1 MKRLLICVAAV
12 AALLP
17 LGARADS
24 KPCLTLGG
32 QSYCRAWSDKNSAM
46 MKTEFLRAGET
57 VDHWQNMVT
66 VIRYNDVHT
75 IKAAVANYMQVV
87 SQYLAPDARPQWVTP
102 KDANSNREVATRLVL
117 STPDGSDSE
126 YVVAYF
132 KSHPDTPSYAIAF
145 SQHIP
150 LPSGKTPTME
160 QYGNWLKDMRAID
173 PAAVT
178 R

>member
-1 MKRLLICVAAV
+1 MKRFFTCIAAA

-17 LGARADS
+17 SVAAAGS
-24 KPCLTLGG
+24 STCFTLGG
-32 QSYCRAWSDKNSAM
+32 ESYCRAWSDKNAVM

-66 VIRYNDVHT
+66 VIRYDDVHT
-75 IKAAVANYMQVV
+75 VKTAVANYMQVV
-87 SQYLAPDARPQWVTP
+87 SQYLGPDARPQWVTP
-102 KDANSNREVATRLVL
+102 KDGNPDREVATRLVL
-117 STPDGSDSE
+117 STADGSDSE
-126 YVVAYF
+126 YVVVYF
-132 KSHPDTPSYAIAF
+132 KSHPDTASYAIAF

-150 LPSGKTPTME
+150 LPSGQTPTMA